1 MLHLETNFRAKD
13 NLDHGYLAKAARR
26 FFVIILSTH
35 RYVIIPY
42 KIAYIMAI
50 QGSVNV
56 VIMLRQWNINNTI
69 HCVIH

>member
-13 NLDHGYLAKAARR
+13 NHDRGYLAKAARR

-42 KIAYIMAI
+42 KVAYIMAI

-56 VIMLRQWNINNTI
+56 VMLHQWNINNNTI